1 MEERWIN
8 KLRKKLVDHKEPAPE
23 GLWEDIEMALKK
35 EKRPSGT
42 VRGKILFRA
51 YWIGATA
58 AMIALA
64 FLVGRSIF
72 MPSEL
77 PGLNRQPVSQAK
89 KTVSS
94 SPHSSDQ
101 MAPKDFITETIHP
114 SKNRDRKKGTRKN
127 MASLPTPLSGDTAS
141 IPSASGLSDKKG
153 NSENKRPGETPDTKK
168 ERNTPKTD
176 YDHSDRINRDYRFA
190 ANYSDKKQNSG
201 RLAIGLFT
209 SNLPE
214 TSQRHEGYGGL
225 LLGAIP
231 PNEAP
236 DDAVWGEK
244 PMTDIL
250 LFNQNK
256 ETYTEIKHKQPVR
269 IGASFRYPLNN
280 RFSLESGLAYTRLLS
295 HLTSG
300 SDSYHYETEQAL
312 QYIGISLNLDYSL
325 WKNKL
330 LDFYL
335 SGGGMVEKCVSGKS
349 VTDYILDDKIASTE
363 TKNIKINPLQCSIN
377 AAAGIQLN
385 LLSRIGIYAEPGIS
399 YYFDNNSPVE
409 TIYKEKPL
417 NFNLEIGIRFLF
429 K

>member
-1 MEERWIN
+1 MEDQWIH
-8 KLRKKLVDHKEPAPE
+8 KLHKKLADHKEPAPE
-23 GLWEDIEMALKK
+23 GLWDDIEMALKK
-35 EKRPSGT
+35 KKHPCGT
-42 VRGKILFRA
+42 VPDKILFWARC
-51 YWIGATA
+51 IGAA
-58 AMIALA
+58 AAVMALA
-64 FLVGRSIF
+64 FLVGRSVF
-72 MPSEL
+72 TPSE
-77 PGLNRQPVSQAK
+77 PSGLHKQAVSQAK
-89 KTVSS
+89 KVASS
-94 SPHSSDQ
+94 SSRSSDWTAQ
-101 MAPKDFITETIHP
+101 KNLIAETIHP
-114 SKNRDRKKGTRKN
+114 SKNRDRKKSIQDIAELLT
-127 MASLPTPLSGDTAS
+127 SLSVDTSSIISAPELSG
-141 IPSASGLSDKKG
+141 KNG
-153 NSENKRPGETPDTKK
+153 NSENKRPGETLDTKK
-168 ERNTPKTD
+168 EWNTPKTD
-176 YDHSDRINRDYRFA
+176 YERSDRDYRLA
-190 ANYSDKKQNSG
+190 ANHSAKEKKSG
-201 RLAIGLFT
+201 RLTIGLFT

-225 LLGAIP
+225 LLSAVP
-231 PNEAP
+231 PSVAP
-236 DDAVWGEK
+236 DDAVWGKE

-256 ETYTEIKHKQPVR
+256 ETYTQIKHKQPVR
-269 IGASFRYPLNN
+269 AGVSFRYPLNN

-300 SDSYHYETEQAL
+300 SDSYHYETEQSL
-312 QYIGISLNLDYSL
+312 QYIGISLNLEYNL

-349 VTDYILDDKIASTE
+349 VTDYILDNKVASTE
-363 TKNIKINPLQCSIN
+363 TKNIKIGPLQCSAN

-417 NFNLEIGIRFLF
+417 NFNLEIGIRFSF